1 MDFDAVVLAGGR
13 GSRLGGVAK
22 AQLQRDGVSL
32 FTLALRATT
41 GARNVVVVG
50 DVEPAPG
57 YRVTRENPPYTGP
70 VAAIAA
76 GLAELSPKSSP
87 FTLVLACDIPDSI
100 SAVRLLLNHAA
111 RLAAGHSQ
119 RGDPATIDSA
129 TEASPTSPATPAEV
143 DAVIAVDENDQ
154 VQYLLAVYS
163 TSALARQLASI
174 LVNDASM
181 RQLTHGMNLE
191 RVLVPAG
198 STADVD
204 TWADAAALGVTN

>member
-1 MDFDAVVLAGGR
+1 MDFDAVVLTGGR
-13 GSRLGGVAK
+13 GSRLGGISK

-32 FTLALRATT
+32 LALTLRATT

-57 YRVTRENPPYTGP
+57 YRVTRENPPYAGP

-76 GLAELSPKSSP
+76 GLAELAPESSP
-87 FTLVLACDIPDSI
+87 HTLVLACDIPDSI

-111 RLAAGHSQ
+111 RLATVHSQ

-129 TEASPTSPATPAEV
+129 TDPSTTSPTNPAEV

-204 TWADAAALGVTN
+204 TWADAVALGVTR